1 MIQCPKCAE
10 ENQIGAIF
18 CRSCGEK
25 LELDQ
30 LTPDSF
36 SQGGDDSKAKTIIT
50 IIRNLIILIL
60 IVAVI
65 GAVAAV
71 FMKPSF
77 STPNALT
84 EEENKVALKRFKKFR
99 KGKSGTE
106 YSFNHAEVQMLSDLI
121 LGLTEEH
128 KQKKREDFIAAG
140 ETPSLI
146 TDGLS
151 TEFVPPDSLKFILKS
166 QLLDK
171 APIYS
176 SVIGKV
182 AGTETGLSFSVV
194 EVHLGKLPIPVPPLQ
209 GIIVKNFTALVKDNN
224 NFKQEVQAKVKGVIV
239 GSDQVILKNNLES
252 EATTWNLCSFL
263 K

>member
-1 MIQCPKCAE
+1 MIQCPKCRE

-36 SQGGDDSKAKTIIT
+36 QQGGDDSKTKTVIT
-50 IIRNLIILIL
+50 IVRNLIILVLIL
-60 IVAVI
+60 AVI
-65 GAVAAV
+65 GAIAAV
-71 FMKPSF
+71 FMKPSI
-77 STPNALT
+77 SISNSLT

-106 YSFNHAEVQMLSDLI
+106 YSFNLAEIQMLSDLI
-121 LGLTEEH
+121 LELTEEH
-128 KQKKREDFIAAG
+128 KQKKREDFIASG
-140 ETPSLI
+140 ETPTLI
-146 TDGLS
+146 TDGLY

-176 SVIGKV
+176 SIVGKV
-182 AGTETGLSFSVV
+182 TGSETGLSFAVTD
-194 EVHLGKLPIPVPPLQ
+194 VHLGKLPIPVPQLKE
-209 GIIVKNFTALVKDNN
+209 IIVKHFAALVKDNDK
-224 NFKQEVQAKVKGVIV
+224 FKQEVQAKVKSIIV
-239 GSDQVILKNNLES
+239 GSDQVIWK
-252 EATTWNLCSFL
+252 